1 MLCYV
6 YTVYLWLVEKLVVGL
21 VAIGRFSPALTVEA
35 LWADGRNCDVRK
47 REGHFARKFQGV
59 GVVHQRLLVSE
70 N

>member
-35 LWADGRNCDVRK
+35 L
-47 REGHFARKFQGV
+47 
-59 GVVHQRLLVSE
+59 
-70 N
+70 